1 MNNCKSIYTD
11 NLSFAAS
18 ITIIVFLV
26 ITGMRY
32 MASIINPILISGL
45 LAISI
50 VPILKWPMRKGLSIT
65 LSLSL
70 TILFVVLIGLIVTVI
85 LGVAA
90 SEISQNIPFYNK
102 RLNEIYIT
110 SIHFLSLKGFDISKI
125 QHISV
130 FNPDKIFSF
139 SVVFLNN
146 IIATFSNSIL
156 IILLTAFIL
165 IEFAFLQK
173 KIDSGK
179 INKESRLFNL
189 IEIFQ
194 SLRKYIS
201 ISALTGLLSAIAN
214 IILLLILG
222 IDFALF
228 LGFLTFIFS
237 FIPNIGFIISLIPAV
252 VLALLKLG
260 LIKALI
266 VIVGYVIIN
275 FLVDNVFKPKLMGK
289 EFNISILTIFISLL
303 FWTWVLGATGAILAI
318 PLTIMIKKSF
328 EISSRKQAGNE
339 S

>member
-1 MNNCKSIYTD
+1 MNNYKSIYTD
-11 NLSFAAS
+11 KLSFAAS

-50 VPILKWPMRKGLSIT
+50 VPILKWLMRKGLSVT

-70 TILFVVLIGLIVTVI
+70 TILFVVLIGLIITVI
-85 LGVAA
+85 LGEAA
-90 SEISQNIPFYNK
+90 SEISQNTPFYK
-102 RLNEIYIT
+102 ERLNKIYI
-110 SIHFLSLKGFDISKI
+110 SAIHFLTLKGFDISKI

-130 FNPDKIFSF
+130 FNHDKIFSF
-139 SVVFLNN
+139 SVVFLND

-156 IILLTAFIL
+156 VILLTVFML
-165 IEFAFLQK
+165 IELAFLQK
-173 KIDSGK
+173 KIDSGN
-179 INKESRLFNL
+179 INRESSFFNL
-189 IEIFQ
+189 FEIFQ

-201 ISALTGLLSAIAN
+201 ISALTGLVSAIAN

-237 FIPNIGFIISLIPAV
+237 FIPNIGFIIYLIPAV
-252 VLALLKLG
+252 ILALLKFG
-260 LIKALI
+260 FIKALI
-266 VIVGYVIIN
+266 VLIGYIIID
-275 FLVDNVFKPKLMGK
+275 FLVENVYKPKLMGK

-303 FWTWVLGATGAILAI
+303 FWTWVLGAAGAILAI